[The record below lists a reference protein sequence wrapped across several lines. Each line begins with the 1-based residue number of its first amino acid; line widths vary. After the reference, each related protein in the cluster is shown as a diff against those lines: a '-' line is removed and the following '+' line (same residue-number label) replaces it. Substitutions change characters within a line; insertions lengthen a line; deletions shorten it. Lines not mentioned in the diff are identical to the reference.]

1 MSKKRINSLTEWI
14 VLSIILIYFI
24 GLNSYLNLLFT
35 TIRNINEVLLQLEK
49 TSILSYTLKYFITF
63 PIVGLILSKIG
74 SPRGKE
80 GHIIGKILYFLIGY
94 LVCLILD
101 YIAYLVL

>member
-1 MSKKRINSLTEWI
+1 MSKRKLNSLTEWI
-14 VLSIILIYFI
+14 VLSIILIYYI

-63 PIVGLILSKIG
+63 PIVGWILSKIG
-74 SPRGKE
+74 SPRGRG
-80 GHIIGKILYFLIGY
+80 GHIIGKTLYFLIGY
-94 LVCLILD
+94 FVCLILD
-101 YIAYLVL
+101 YIACLVL

>member
-1 MSKKRINSLTEWI
+1 MSKRRINSLTEWI

-35 TIRNINEVLLQLEK
+35 TIRNINEV
-49 TSILSYTLKYFITF
+49 SILSYTLKYFITF